1 MYVAL
6 RDLRAAR
13 GRFVLVGLVIS
24 LVALLTTLLSGL
36 AAGLVDDGI
45 SGLRRLPLT
54 HLAMEDGSDGT
65 FSRSTL
71 TDDDLAS
78 WEDVDGVEA
87 TPLGASFVNAKD
99 GDGTSVSLALFGVT
113 EDSFLAPR
121 PEARAALAGPD
132 GLVLSDEL
140 EGQGIEVGDELTLAG
155 SDVTVPVLGFTYTG
169 SYGHVPI
176 AFTQLDTWRHLFYGD
191 GARGRFSAI
200 ALHASGTGDDV
211 AAALD
216 RAARE
221 SGTEVLTKE
230 EAYAGSPG
238 YTGETQTMTLI
249 RGFLLAI
256 SALMVGSFFTVWTIQ
271 RAKQI
276 ALLKALGGTT
286 AYVLRDALGQM
297 AVVLLAATVV
307 GAGVAVVLGL
317 AIQRSDV
324 PFRLEVAPVLGSIA
338 LLMTLGLAGCLV
350 AVRRITRV
358 DPAGALRSID

>member
-24 LVALLTTLLSGL
+24 LVALMTTLLSGL
-36 AAGLVDDGI
+36 ASGLVDDGI
-45 SGLRRLPLT
+45 SGLRQLPLT
-54 HLAMEDGSDGT
+54 HLAMEEGSGGT

-71 TDDDLAS
+71 TAENLAA
-78 WEDVDGVEA
+78 WRDVAGVEA
-87 TPLGASFVNAKD
+87 SPIGVSFVNAKG
-99 GDGTSVSLALFGVT
+99 GDGASASIALFGVT
-113 EDSFLAPR
+113 PDSFLAPR
-121 PEARAALAGPD
+121 PEARAALAGPP
-132 GLVLSDEL
+132 GLVLSQEL
-140 EGQGIEVGDELTLAG
+140 AGEGIEVGDELTLAG
-155 SDVTVPVLGFTYTG
+155 SDLTVPVVGFTYTG

-176 AFTQLDTWRHLFYGD
+176 AFTQLSTWRHLFYGD
-191 GARGRFSAI
+191 GAHGRFSAI
-200 ALHASGTGDDV
+200 AVRADGSGPTT
-211 AAALD
+211 LD
-216 RAARE
+216 RLGEA

-230 EAYAGSPG
+230 AAYAGSPG
-238 YTGETQTMTLI
+238 YSGETQTMTLI

-271 RAKQI
+271 RSRQI

-286 AYVLRDALGQM
+286 TYVLRDALGQM
-297 AVVLLAATVV
+297 AVVLLAATTA
-307 GAGVAVVLGL
+307 GAGVAVLGGL
-317 AIQRSDV
+317 AIGQSDV
-324 PFRLEVAPVLGSIA
+324 PFRLEVAPVIGSIV